1 MQEALYPQPLPTLL
15 WHATLLSP
23 VSWGAY
29 ITNAIE
35 MKFCFGIS
43 HVSKTPPCL
52 LRDPRTIARAL
63 HGLGV
68 SNAPVEA
75 PTLQQTPDG

>member
-1 MQEALYPQPLPTLL
+1 MQEALYPQPLPTLSS
-15 WHATLLSP
+15 WKATLLP

-29 ITNAIE
+29 TPSAIE
-35 MKFCFGIS
+35 MKFCLGIS
-43 HVSKTPPCL
+43 HASKTPPCL

-68 SNAPVEA
+68 SNALVEA
-75 PTLQQTPDG
+75 PTLQLL